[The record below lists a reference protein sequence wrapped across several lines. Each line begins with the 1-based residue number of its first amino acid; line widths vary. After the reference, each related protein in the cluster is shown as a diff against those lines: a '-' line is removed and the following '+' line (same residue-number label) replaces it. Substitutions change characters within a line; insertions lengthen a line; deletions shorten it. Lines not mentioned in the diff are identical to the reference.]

1 MPPRR
6 VIGVDAGGTKLLGG
20 VVDERLLV
28 HHRVYRLWAGADR
41 TEVLDTVVEAVEE
54 ARQVAP
60 EADSV
65 GFGIPS
71 LVDFSSGTSLSSVHL
86 PLAGIPFRDL
96 LSERLG
102 MPVAVDNDANVA
114 LLAEHRLGAARGTAN
129 AAMLTIGTGIGGAVL
144 LDGRLYRGAT
154 GAAGELGHMVVDMN
168 GPACQ
173 GNCPNR
179 GCLEAMASGRAIGRE
194 GVLAAEAEPESQLGQ
209 ALAGGREIT
218 GALVTDLAHAG
229 DPPALAV
236 LDLIGQRLGVGIAN
250 IANIFNPEVVVI
262 GGGAIRAGDLLLEP
276 ARRVL
281 AERALPPSR
290 DVPVVAAAFGEEAGM
305 LGAGLMALDSFG
317 ANGASATEDHG
328 LGS

>member
-1 MPPRR
+1 MPSRR

-28 HHRVYRLWAGADR
+28 HHRVYRLWAGRERA
-41 TEVLDTVVEAVEE
+41 EVLDTLVEAVEE

-60 EADSV
+60 EAESV

-71 LVDFSSGTSLSSVHL
+71 LVDFASGTSLSSVHL

-102 MPVAVDNDANVA
+102 MPVVVDNDANTA
-114 LLAEHRLGAARGTAN
+114 LLAEHRLGAARGSGHAV
-129 AAMLTIGTGIGGAVL
+129 MLTIGTGIGGAAL
-144 LDGRLYRGAT
+144 LDGRLYRGAN

-173 GNCPNR
+173 GSCPNR
-179 GCLEAMASGRAIGRE
+179 GCLEAMASGTAIGRE
-194 GVLAAEAEPESQLGQ
+194 GALAAEAEPESQLGQ

-229 DPPALAV
+229 DPHSLAI
-236 LDLIGQRLGVGIAN
+236 LDLTGRRLGVGIAN

-262 GGGAIRAGDLLLEP
+262 GGGAIRAGELLLEP
-276 ARRVL
+276 ARQVL

-290 DVPVVAAAFGEEAGM
+290 EVPVVAAAFGEEAGM
-305 LGAGLMALDSFG
+305 LGAGLMALDSSG
-317 ANGASATEDHG
+317 AHGSPAGEGDGA
-328 LGS
+328 GS

>member
-28 HHRVYRLWAGADR
+28 HHRVYRLWAGRERA
-41 TEVLDTVVEAVEE
+41 EVLDTIVEAVEE

-71 LVDFSSGTSLSSVHL
+71 LVEFSTGTSLSSVHL
-86 PLAGIPFRDL
+86 QLEGVPFRDL

-102 MPVAVDNDANVA
+102 MPVAVDNDANAA
-114 LLAEHRLGAARGTAN
+114 LLAEHRLGAARGADH
-129 AAMLTIGTGIGGAVL
+129 AVMLTIGTGIGGAVL
-144 LDGRLYRGAT
+144 LGGRLYRGAQ

-179 GCLEAMASGRAIGRE
+179 GCLEAVASGSAIGHE
-194 GVLAAEAEPESQLGQ
+194 GVLAAEAAPESELGQ

-229 DPPALAV
+229 DPPAMAV
-236 LDLIGQRLGVGIAN
+236 LELVGQRLGVGIAN
-250 IANIFNPEVVVI
+250 IANVFNPEVVVI
-262 GGGAIRAGDLLLEP
+262 GGGAIRAGDLLLAP

-281 AERALPPSR
+281 AGRALPPSR
-290 DVPVVAAAFGEEAGM
+290 DVRVVAAAFGEEAGM
-305 LGAGLMALDSFG
+305 LGAALLALDSIG
-317 ANGASATEDHG
+317 AGGAREGDG